1 MTVRVFVGTCW
12 SLLTGLAGGWL
23 VLSPWALGEQP
34 SGAGWKTVT
43 SAQVGTGL
51 GLIALAIAGFGLVT
65 IQTLR
70 ALREAGMLARPV
82 DPPPPDPEPGEQQAV
97 PVSDVDGALIALA
110 KALAADLN
118 RQQSQAGNNPGAE
131 APSTAE
137 TWRRTDQ

>member
-51 GLIALAIAGFGLVT
+51 GLIALAIVGLGLV
-65 IQTLR
+65 IAQSLR

-82 DPPPPDPEPGEQQAV
+82 EPQSPIPEPGEPQVV
-97 PVSDVDGALIALA
+97 PVSDVDNALIALA

-118 RQQSQAGNNPGAE
+118 RQQNQAGTNPGSG

-137 TWRRTDQ
+137 TWRKADQ